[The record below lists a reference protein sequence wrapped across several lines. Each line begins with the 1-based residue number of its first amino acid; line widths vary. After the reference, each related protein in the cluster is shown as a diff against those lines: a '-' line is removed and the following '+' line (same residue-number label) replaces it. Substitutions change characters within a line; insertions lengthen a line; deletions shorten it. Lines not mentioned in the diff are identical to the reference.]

1 MFTSRPL
8 RATAAVAALVLSLA
22 ACGASENEDPT
33 AASDGGGTEV
43 SSPSEDAPAA
53 AADESE
59 SADESDDAAGQEAGT
74 VTITLNGEETSFT
87 PEIVRCSGEPGTI
100 RNAVLTMKDDELPLI
115 KVTPGEFAMV
125 KLDNHREPEK
135 TSSLKGITAEDGQ
148 ITFDDAAIGDATVD
162 GPGQRLQRHQGC
174 SAGTTERRRHRVPG
188 PPALVSPPA
197 GRARALHPSALR
209 PPPAGRARALHPSA
223 LRPPPAGLL
232 RAPRPSALRPPPSGL
247 V

>member
-8 RATAAVAALVLSLA
+8 RTTAAVAALVLSLA
-22 ACGASENEDPT
+22 ACGASENEEPS

-43 SSPSEDAPAA
+43 SSPSEDAPAESTDDTDSEGTDSEDTESEGTESEDDSA
-53 AADESE
+53 PAEDESD

-87 PEIVRCSGEPGTI
+87 PEIVRCNGEPGTI

-125 KLDNHREPEK
+125 KLDNHGEPEK

-148 ITFDDAAIGDATVD
+148 ITFDDASIGDATVD
-162 GPGQRLQRHQGC
+162 GTVKCLQGNQG
-174 SAGTTERRRHRVPG
+174 
-188 PPALVSPPA
+188 
-197 GRARALHPSALR
+197 
-209 PPPAGRARALHPSA
+209 
-223 LRPPPAGLL
+223 
-232 RAPRPSALRPPPSGL
+232 
-247 V
+247 

>member
-8 RATAAVAALVLSLA
+8 RTTAAVAALVLSLA

-43 SSPSEDAPAA
+43 SNPSEDAPAESTDDTDSEGTDSEDTESEGTESEDDSA
-53 AADESE
+53 PAEDESD

-74 VTITLNGEETSFT
+74 VTITLNGEDTSFT

-125 KLDNHREPEK
+125 KLDNHGEPEK
-135 TSSLKGITAEDGQ
+135 SSSTKGITAEDGE
-148 ITFDDAAIGDATVD
+148 ITFDDASIGDATVD
-162 GPGQRLQRHQGC
+162 GTVKCLQGNQG
-174 SAGTTERRRHRVPG
+174 
-188 PPALVSPPA
+188 
-197 GRARALHPSALR
+197 
-209 PPPAGRARALHPSA
+209 
-223 LRPPPAGLL
+223 
-232 RAPRPSALRPPPSGL
+232 
-247 V
+247 

>member
-8 RATAAVAALVLSLA
+8 RTTAAVAALVLSLA

-43 SSPSEDAPAA
+43 SSPSEDAPAESTDGTDSEGTDSEDTDSEGSESEDDSA
-53 AADESE
+53 PAEDESD

-87 PEIVRCSGEPGTI
+87 PEIVRCNGEPGTI

-125 KLDNHREPEK
+125 KLDNHGEPEK

-148 ITFDDAAIGDATVD
+148 ITFDDASIGDATVD
-162 GPGQRLQRHQGC
+162 GTVKCLQGNQG
-174 SAGTTERRRHRVPG
+174 
-188 PPALVSPPA
+188 
-197 GRARALHPSALR
+197 
-209 PPPAGRARALHPSA
+209 
-223 LRPPPAGLL
+223 
-232 RAPRPSALRPPPSGL
+232 
-247 V
+247 

>member
-1 MFTSRPL
+1 
-8 RATAAVAALVLSLA
+8 
-22 ACGASENEDPT
+22 
-33 AASDGGGTEV
+33 
-43 SSPSEDAPAA
+43 
-53 AADESE
+53 
-59 SADESDDAAGQEAGT
+59 T

-87 PEIVRCSGEPGTI
+87 PEIVRCNGEPGTI

-125 KLDNHREPEK
+125 KLDNHGEPEK

-148 ITFDDAAIGDATVD
+148 ITFAAASIAAATGDGTVKCA
-162 GPGQRLQRHQGC
+162 QG
-174 SAGTTERRRHRVPG
+174 SHGGSPGTTEGGRRRVPG

-223 LRPPPAGLL
+223 LRPPPA
-232 RAPRPSALRPPPSGL
+232 
-247 V
+247 

>member
-8 RATAAVAALVLSLA
+8 RTTAAVAALVLSLA

-43 SSPSEDAPAA
+43 SNPSEDAPAESTDDTDSEDTDSEDTDSEDTESEGTESEDDSA
-53 AADESE
+53 PAEDESD

-125 KLDNHREPEK
+125 KLDNHGEPEK

-148 ITFDDAAIGDATVD
+148 ITFDDASIGDATVD
-162 GPGQRLQRHQGC
+162 GTVKCLQGNQG
-174 SAGTTERRRHRVPG
+174 
-188 PPALVSPPA
+188 
-197 GRARALHPSALR
+197 
-209 PPPAGRARALHPSA
+209 
-223 LRPPPAGLL
+223 
-232 RAPRPSALRPPPSGL
+232 
-247 V
+247 

>member
-8 RATAAVAALVLSLA
+8 RTTAAVAALVLSLA

-43 SSPSEDAPAA
+43 SSPSEDAPAESTDDTDSEDTDSEDTDSEDTESEGTESEGTESEDDSA
-53 AADESE
+53 PAEDESD

-125 KLDNHREPEK
+125 KLDNHGEPEK

-148 ITFDDAAIGDATVD
+148 ITFDDASIGDATVD
-162 GPGQRLQRHQGC
+162 GTVKCLQGNQG
-174 SAGTTERRRHRVPG
+174 
-188 PPALVSPPA
+188 
-197 GRARALHPSALR
+197 
-209 PPPAGRARALHPSA
+209 
-223 LRPPPAGLL
+223 
-232 RAPRPSALRPPPSGL
+232 
-247 V
+247 